1 MKFVVFL
8 YTSKSQFLFWEELIM
23 KKRTIIGA
31 LAVATG
37 AVTAVILGKKKK
49 EAAVLTSEDLD
60 VDDIPNEDEV
70 AETTD
75 EAAETTDEAAETT
88 DEAAEETAEES
99 EEAEETTE
107 TSEEATEAEAEET
120 NEEIGENAN

>member
-1 MKFVVFL
+1 
-8 YTSKSQFLFWEELIM
+8 M

-31 LAVATG
+31 LAVGAG

-60 VDDIPNEDEV
+60 VDDIPNEDE
-70 AETTD
+70 
-75 EAAETTDEAAETT
+75 AAETTDEAAETT

-99 EEAEETTE
+99 EEAEEETIE
-107 TSEEATEAEAEET
+107 TSEEAEAEGTNEEAEE
-120 NEEIGENAN
+120 

>member
-75 EAAETTDEAAETT
+75 EAAE
-88 DEAAEETAEES
+88 ETAEES
-99 EEAEETTE
+99 EKETAEEAEEETTE

-120 NEEIGENAN
+120 NEEIGENAD